1 MGFVICWCCLKL
13 DGACWMVRV
22 QPCRLITGH
31 VALQPWCWECAIG
44 TARWCAARCLC
55 LVKEQ
60 KSPPARRW
68 WWWWWWAVG
77 WAGQCSAELLLGVS
91 TERWEGKASGSAL
104 LKNSSR
110 HQSQERE
117 QPVANNERQLSFCFA
132 PRGISY
138 NTESTGHRKSCQIT
152 KSRLLCSSGIVAY
165 AAKAFWGFA

>member
-1 MGFVICWCCLKL
+1 LLVAVVVVMGSGL
-13 DGACWMVRV
+13 
-22 QPCRLITGH
+22 
-31 VALQPWCWECAIG
+31 
-44 TARWCAARCLC
+44 
-55 LVKEQ
+55 
-60 KSPPARRW
+60 
-68 WWWWWWAVG
+68 G
-77 WAGQCSAELLLGVS
+77 WQCSAELLLGVS

-110 HQSQERE
+110 HQSQARE

-152 KSRLLCSSGIVAY
+152 KSGLLCSSGIVAY